1 MISFTCWLTSFVLP
15 RYGKGGGRALE
26 DDGPCPWMFV
36 ASWITKFPS
45 IQKDLDRLDA
55 NGLASLKGLSLN
67 IGHFMGDSWIFR
79 WALPMA

>member
-1 MISFTCWLTSFVLP
+1 MSLDVCCILDHYSFPTS
-15 RYGKGGGRALE
+15 
-26 DDGPCPWMFV
+26 
-36 ASWITKFPS
+36 
-45 IQKDLDRLDA
+45 QKDLDRLDA

>member
-1 MISFTCWLTSFVLP
+1 MSLDVCCI
-15 RYGKGGGRALE
+15 
-26 DDGPCPWMFV
+26 
-36 ASWITKFPS
+36 SWITKFPT